1 MLHIVDLGYSHHVV
15 GNVLF
20 QLCFMAQ
27 YLPQATTPKARLDD
41 LWKRVVRHYR
51 GNDESNQL
59 GGLTLSMFCDT
70 GAPYSHYSVLAN
82 RVKAAETRHF
92 VPILTNVFESLC
104 NPHDPVDKQILMVLQ
119 ELSSFYQILEQADYI
134 LTPAQVLSLGTCVFY

>member
-1 MLHIVDLGYSHHVV
+1 M
-15 GNVLF
+15 
-20 QLCFMAQ
+20 
-27 YLPQATTPKARLDD
+27 
-41 LWKRVVRHYR
+41 VRHYR

-70 GAPYSHYSVLAN
+70 GAPYSHYPVLAN

-104 NPHDPVDKQILMVLQ
+104 NAEDPVDRQILRVLQ
-119 ELSSFYQILEQADYI
+119 QLSNFYAIIQEADYI
-134 LTPAQVLSLGTCVFY
+134 LSPAQVLSLVTCIFIIFLIFFNIVMYFVY